1 MTSPSRERMIQSAAA
16 LLRERGLAGTSFREV
31 LAHSGA
37 PRGSIYHH
45 FPEGKNQLVEEAV
58 RAAGVGGAQLIAA
71 MAAQGDPVSTLRAFV
86 RVWGAS
92 LESSDF
98 EAGCPL
104 VAVTTAAAA
113 DEPELRAAAAAAFAT
128 WHEAL
133 ASDLRAAGVPRARAR
148 RLATTFVAAVEG
160 AVVLC
165 RAERSGRP
173 LKDVGAELELLLR
186 DALPAGG

>member
-1 MTSPSRERMIQSAAA
+1 MIQSAGT

-58 RAAGVGGAQLIAA
+58 RAAGEAGREMIAA
-71 MAAQGDPVSTLRAFV
+71 GADDDDPVVTLRTFI
-86 RVWGAS
+86 RLWREGLEAS
-92 LESSDF
+92 DY

-104 VAVTTAAAA
+104 VAVTTAASA
-113 DEPELRAAAAAAFAT
+113 DEPGLRAAAAEAFAS
-128 WHEAL
+128 WHDAL
-133 ASDLRAAGVPRARAR
+133 AACLRDCGLSRTRAR
-148 RLATTFVAAVEG
+148 RLATTIIAAVEG

-165 RAERSGRP
+165 RAQHSGQP
-173 LKDVGAELELLLR
+173 LKDVGAELEPLLR
-186 DALPAGG
+186 TALP

>member
-1 MTSPSRERMIQSAAA
+1 MAAREQMIQSAGT

-45 FPEGKNQLVEEAV
+45 FPDGKNQLVEEAV
-58 RAAGVGGAQLIAA
+58 RAAGTAGNQMIAA
-71 MAAQGDPVSTLRAFV
+71 ASADGDPVATLRTFI
-86 RVWGAS
+86 RIWCQGLEAS
-92 LESSDF
+92 SY

-104 VAVTTAAAA
+104 VAVTTAASAG
-113 DEPELRAAAAAAFAT
+113 EPGLRAAAAEAFAA

-133 ASDLRAAGVPRARAR
+133 AAGLRDAGLSRARAR
-148 RLATTFVAAVEG
+148 RLATTIVAAVEG
-160 AVVLC
+160 AVILS
-165 RAERSGRP
+165 RAEHDGRP

-186 DALPAGG
+186 AALPAAGR

>member
-1 MTSPSRERMIQSAAA
+1 MAVRERMIESAGM

-58 RAAGVGGAQLIAA
+58 RAAGVAGGQLIAA
-71 MAAQGDPVSTLRAFV
+71 GSESGDPVATLRTFI
-86 RVWGAS
+86 RLWGQGLEAS
-92 LESSDF
+92 GY

-104 VAVTTAAAA
+104 VAVTTAASA
-113 DEPELRAAAAAAFAT
+113 DEPGLRAAAAEAFAA
-128 WHEAL
+128 WHDAL
-133 ASDLRAAGVPRARAR
+133 AAGLHAAGLSRARAR
-148 RLATTFVAAVEG
+148 RLATTIIAAVEG
-160 AVVLC
+160 AVILC
-165 RAERSGRP
+165 RAQHDGQP

-186 DALPAGG
+186 AALPAGDG

>member
-1 MTSPSRERMIQSAAA
+1 MIQSAGT

-58 RAAGVGGAQLIAA
+58 TAAGVAGSEMIAA
-71 MAAQGDPVSTLRAFV
+71 CADDGDAVVTLRRFI
-86 RVWGAS
+86 RLWGQGLEAS
-92 LESSDF
+92 GY

-104 VAVTTAAAA
+104 VAVTTAASA
-113 DEPELRAAAAAAFAT
+113 DEPGLRAAAAEAFAA
-128 WHEAL
+128 WHDAL
-133 ASDLRAAGVPRARAR
+133 AACLRDGGLSRARAR
-148 RLATTFVAAVEG
+148 RLATTIIAAVEG

-165 RAERSGRP
+165 RAQHSGQP
-173 LKDVGAELELLLR
+173 LKDVGAELEPLLR
-186 DALPAGG
+186 EALP

>member
-1 MTSPSRERMIQSAAA
+1 MTAARERMIQSAGT

-58 RAAGVGGAQLIAA
+58 RAAGVAGRELIAA
-71 MAAQGDPVSTLRAFV
+71 GADDDPVVTLRTFI
-86 RVWGAS
+86 RLWGQV
-92 LESSDF
+92 LEAADY

-104 VAVTTAAAA
+104 VAVTTAAGA
-113 DEPELRAAAAAAFAT
+113 DEPGLRAAAAEAFAA
-128 WHEAL
+128 WHDAL
-133 ASDLRAAGVPRARAR
+133 AACLRDGGLSRARAR
-148 RLATTFVAAVEG
+148 RLATTIIAAVEG

-165 RAERSGRP
+165 RAQHSAQP
-173 LKDVGAELELLLR
+173 LKDVGAELEPLLR
-186 DALPAGG
+186 SACAS

>member
-1 MTSPSRERMIQSAAA
+1 MAARERMIQSAGT

-58 RAAGVGGAQLIAA
+58 RAAGEAGGQMIAA
-71 MAAQGDPVSTLRAFV
+71 GSATGDPVATLRTFI
-86 RVWGAS
+86 RLWGLGLEAS
-92 LESSDF
+92 DY

-104 VAVTTAAAA
+104 VAVTTAAST
-113 DEPELRAAAAAAFAT
+113 DEPGLRAAAAGAFGT
-128 WHEAL
+128 WHDAL
-133 ASDLRAAGVPRARAR
+133 AAGLRDAGLSRARAR
-148 RLATTFVAAVEG
+148 RLATTILAAVEG
-160 AVVLC
+160 AVILC
-165 RAERSGRP
+165 RAEHSGRP

-186 DALPAGG
+186 AALPDGAH

>member
-1 MTSPSRERMIQSAAA
+1 MTARERMIQSAGT

-58 RAAGVGGAQLIAA
+58 RAAGAAGGQMIAA
-71 MAAQGDPVSTLRAFV
+71 TAQSGDPIGTLRTFI
-86 RVWGAS
+86 RLWGQGLEAS
-92 LESSDF
+92 DY

-104 VAVTTAAAA
+104 VAVTTAAST
-113 DEPELRAAAAAAFAT
+113 DEPGLRAAAAEAFAA

-133 ASDLRAAGVPRARAR
+133 AAGLRDAGLPRARAR
-148 RLATTFVAAVEG
+148 RLATTIIASVEG
-160 AVVLC
+160 AVILC
-165 RAERSGRP
+165 RAEHDGQP
-173 LKDVGAELELLLR
+173 LRDVGAELELVLR
-186 DALPAGG
+186 AALPGGDS

>member
-1 MTSPSRERMIQSAAA
+1 MIQSAGA

-45 FPEGKNQLVEEAV
+45 FPEGKNQLVVEAV
-58 RAAGVGGAQLIAA
+58 RAAGSAGEQLIGA
-71 MAAQGDPVSTLRAFV
+71 MAAAGDPLETLRAFV
-86 RVWGAS
+86 RLWGAS
-92 LESSDF
+92 LEASDF

-104 VAVTTAAAA
+104 VAVTTAAGAE
-113 DEPELRAAAAAAFAT
+113 EPELRTAAAAAFAA

-133 ASDLRAAGVPRARAR
+133 ASGLRAAGLPRARAR

-186 DALPAGG
+186 GALPAGG